1 MHLNANAGYD
11 FVGNFWDGRKGKG
24 KRKEIENFHQGPY
37 FVVEQIQEVSDAEA
51 GE

>member
-1 MHLNANAGYD
+1 MHFNANGGHD
-11 FVGNFWDGRKGKG
+11 FVGNFWHGRKG

-37 FVVEQIQEVSDAEA
+37 FVVEQVQEVSDAEA